1 MSPLH
6 KDSKIIFVMLN
17 LQKDNPLGLLSFQ
30 SVWVNKRYH
39 LIIFIENRD
48 RFLYEL
54 VNNSGYKEFK
64 KSV

>member
-6 KDSKIIFVMLN
+6 KDSKIIFVMDN
-17 LQKDNPLGLLSFQ
+17 LQKDNPLGLLIFQ
-30 SVWVNKRYH
+30 SVRVNKRYH